1 MKLSADNEKEKLER
15 FLSCEGHLLLLQKAG
30 LMPSSNIVGHKHPYS
45 SCRGSTILFWP
56 WQVLH
61 AVHTYIL
68 AGTVFVHIK

>member
-45 SCRGSTILFWP
+45 SCRGSTILF
-56 WQVLH
+56 
-61 AVHTYIL
+61 
-68 AGTVFVHIK
+68 